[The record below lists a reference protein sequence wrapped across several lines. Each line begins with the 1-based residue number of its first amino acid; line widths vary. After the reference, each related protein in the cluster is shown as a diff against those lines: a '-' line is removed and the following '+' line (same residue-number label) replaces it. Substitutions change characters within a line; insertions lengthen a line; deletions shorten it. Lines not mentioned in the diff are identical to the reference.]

1 MDRRSF
7 SKMLAGLALAKKTNI
22 GAAVLKEKI
31 TIIGGGIIGLS
42 IGYQLSKAGAEITLI
57 EKDFLGAHASG
68 SSFSWINASYD
79 KKPLSY
85 NYLARL
91 GITAYHQLQEELNLD
106 IKWGGSLE
114 WFKSEKSS
122 EQLRDQVKLLQNY
135 QDELSIRI
143 INHDQASKLESFI
156 NFKNSQTIAYS
167 IHEGAMNT
175 LSTIKNFSEGIK
187 NNGGKIVFPVEFKK
201 LQYRGSSLDSIK
213 TSDGEIKT
221 DQVIFA
227 CGINTDDILNS
238 KMMRTSTPGIILTTK
253 PIKPLINKIIVG
265 PGIHIHQQNDGRIII
280 GEQGGPGM
288 LHDERLKNKPNT
300 FPNHDYEKKHQ
311 DRILKIVK
319 EIIPK
324 LNGLE
329 IEKTTIGWRPLPK
342 DGKPIL
348 GPIKELPGVYLAVM
362 HSGISLA
369 AIIGNLVKEEIL
381 EARANRLLEDFRPS
395 RFT

>member
-7 SKMLAGLALAKKTNI
+7 SKLLASLALAKKTNI

-42 IGYQLSKAGAEITLI
+42 IGYQLSKAGTEITLI

-79 KKPLSY
+79 KKPVSY

-91 GITAYHQLQEELNLD
+91 GITSYHQLQKELNLD

-114 WFKSEKSS
+114 WFKTKKSS
-122 EQLRDQVKLLQNY
+122 DQLRDQVRLLQNY
-135 QDELSIRI
+135 QDALAIQI
-143 INHDQASKLESFI
+143 INHDQASKLESFV

-175 LSTIKNFSEGIK
+175 LSTINKLSEGIK
-187 NNGGKIVFPVEFKK
+187 NNGGKVIYPVEFKK
-201 LQYRGSSLDSIK
+201 LEYRGNNLESIK

-221 DQVIFA
+221 NQVIFA
-227 CGINTDDILNS
+227 CGINTDNILSS
-238 KMMRTSTPGIILTTK
+238 KMMRPSTPGIILTTK
-253 PIKPLINKIIVG
+253 PLRPLINRIIVA

-280 GEQGGPGM
+280 GEQGGAGM
-288 LHDERLKNKPNT
+288 LHEERLIKKPRY
-300 FPNHDYEKKHQ
+300 FPNNDYEKKHQ
-311 DRILKIVK
+311 NRILKTIK
-319 EIIPK
+319 EFIPK
-324 LNGLE
+324 LNDLE
-329 IEKTTIGWRPLPK
+329 VERTAIGWRPLPK
-342 DGKPIL
+342 DGKPII

-369 AIIGNLVKEEIL
+369 AIIGTLVKEEIL
-381 EARANRLLEDFRPS
+381 EARTNKLLEDFRPS

>member
-7 SKMLAGLALAKKTNI
+7 SKLLASLALAKKTNI

-42 IGYQLSKAGAEITLI
+42 IGYQLSKAGIEITLI

-91 GITAYHQLQEELNLD
+91 GITSYHQLQEELNLD

-114 WFKSEKSS
+114 WFKTKKSS
-122 EQLRDQVKLLQNY
+122 DQLRDQVRLLQNY
-135 QDELSIRI
+135 QDALAIQI
-143 INHDQASKLESFI
+143 INHDQASKLESFV

-175 LSTIKNFSEGIK
+175 LSTINKLSEGIK
-187 NNGGKIVFPVEFKK
+187 NNGGKVIYPVEFKK
-201 LQYRGSSLDSIK
+201 LEYRGNNLESIK

-221 DQVIFA
+221 NQVIFA
-227 CGINTDDILNS
+227 CGINTDNILSS
-238 KMMRTSTPGIILTTK
+238 KMMSPSTPGIILTTK
-253 PIKPLINKIIVG
+253 PQRPLINRIIVA

-280 GEQGGPGM
+280 GEQGGAGM
-288 LHDERLKNKPNT
+288 LHEERLIKKPRY

-311 DRILKIVK
+311 NRILKTVK

-324 LNGLE
+324 LNDLE
-329 IEKTTIGWRPLPK
+329 VERTTIGWRPLPK
-342 DGKPIL
+342 DGKPII

-369 AIIGNLVKEEIL
+369 AIIGTLVKEEIL
-381 EARANRLLEDFRPS
+381 EARTNKLLEDFRPS

>member
-7 SKMLAGLALAKKTNI
+7 SKLLASLALAKKTNI

-42 IGYQLSKAGAEITLI
+42 IGYQLSKAGIEITLI

-91 GITAYHQLQEELNLD
+91 GITSYHQLQEELNLD

-114 WFKSEKSS
+114 WFKTKKSS
-122 EQLRDQVKLLQNY
+122 DQLRDQVRLLQNY
-135 QDELSIRI
+135 QDALAIQI
-143 INHDQASKLESFI
+143 INHDQASKLESFV

-175 LSTIKNFSEGIK
+175 LSTIKKLSEGIK
-187 NNGGKIVFPVEFKK
+187 NNGGKVIYPVEFKK
-201 LQYRGSSLDSIK
+201 LEYRGNNLESIK

-221 DQVIFA
+221 NQVIFA
-227 CGINTDDILNS
+227 CGINTDNILSS
-238 KMMRTSTPGIILTTK
+238 KMMSPSTPGIILTTK
-253 PIKPLINKIIVG
+253 PQRPLINRIIVA

-280 GEQGGPGM
+280 GEQGGVGM
-288 LHDERLKNKPNT
+288 LHEERLIKKPRY

-311 DRILKIVK
+311 NRILKTVK

-324 LNGLE
+324 LNDLE
-329 IEKTTIGWRPLPK
+329 VERTTIGWRPLPK
-342 DGKPIL
+342 DGKPII
-348 GPIKELPGVYLAVM
+348 GPIKELPGVYIAVM

-369 AIIGNLVKEEIL
+369 AIIGTLVKEEIL
-381 EARANRLLEDFRPS
+381 EARTNKLLEDFRPS